1 MCPDRQILSV
11 YLDNELP
18 SPWKEKME
26 VHISSCAECR
36 KILNRYQAL
45 SILSHSEEDFSVS
58 NIDAALDR
66 TQEQAKDRV
75 WEQLSVLNFGEKKI
89 VSHNWNR
96 SFSLPVPFAVAAAL
110 VIAFTAAFIG
120 NTLSRP
126 VQNLNTV
133 AALDAQNV
141 IPSADLA
148 RIIQYLDA
156 QEDASSMMII
166 NLPETEDFASSGEPA
181 LIRAA
186 DYSRREKFR

>member
-11 YLDNELP
+11 YLDKELP

-26 VHISSCAECR
+26 AHVSSCMKCQAVL
-36 KILNRYQAL
+36 KQYQAASSLTNLEQDDFL
-45 SILSHSEEDFSVS
+45 SSR
-58 NIDAALDR
+58 LDS
-66 TQEQAKDRV
+66 AKDRV
-75 WEQLSVLNFGEKKI
+75 WEQLSVINFEKKKPAF
-89 VSHNWNR
+89 SQWNH
-96 SFSLPVPFAVAAAL
+96 SLSLPLPAAIAAAL

-120 NTLSRP
+120 NSVSRP
-126 VQNLNTV
+126 AQNLNAV
-133 AALDAQNV
+133 AALEAQNV

-156 QEDASSMMII
+156 QEDDSSMMII

-186 DYSRREKFR
+186 DYSRGKNFR